1 MISTAITF
9 LDPDVEISQATRHDD
24 CVAVTVKDQD
34 GHRVE
39 LYLHED
45 VWSLIYEAFLDAP
58 QYQRPEAAPAEAE
71 PEPEPEVGDVVRWA
85 PETKPERVLATDLKV
100 GDTIRWEVQAE
111 RIDPADGRVY
121 MATTAEFTG
130 TVLHITDDGLDYL
143 DVRIDAG
150 DGEEVRPFIRRTA
163 LVQVVGRKA
172 VA

>member
-71 PEPEPEVGDVVRWA
+71 PEPEPEVGDVV
-85 PETKPERVLATDLKV
+85 ELYLHEDERVLATDLKV